1 MTDTIQHTTEVNY
14 TNKKPQTKLMNR
26 SFVIF
31 SISYIISAF
40 ANGILRFAMPL
51 YILYITESP
60 AIFGIVTAVSTVPM
74 ILLSPV
80 GGFIADRFD
89 KKRMII
95 MIDVVTAVA
104 IGIYLLSMNI
114 IPVVP
119 LTLLLMMVF
128 FSMKGMM
135 EPVVDSAI
143 PLMVPSDRLASAN
156 SISVLITM
164 LSSSLL
170 GPAIGGIL
178 FAAFGIREILLVG
191 VITFAIAIVVECFMD
206 IPSIKQKQTGVLQ
219 GIKQDFK
226 ESIVFITK
234 TQPII
239 MRLIVIVF
247 GLGVLI
253 TPVVIIGVPVLV
265 TQTMGLDSEFVG
277 FALSGAG
284 IGGLI
289 GGALAGIFGDKLKI
303 KHCLYLL
310 SIILTFMLLFGLQFA
325 LPFSPYALFGI
336 TTAIIAIGMAL
347 STLFSITAISFM
359 QRLTPPDMLGKV
371 MSLLYALTLCGQP
384 IGALLYGVLF
394 QAAIDRPWI
403 VICGGV
409 VLGMLGLFA
418 SRNAFHVEEVV
429 ESI

>member
-1 MTDTIQHTTEVNY
+1 MTETINQTNRTDTLVH
-14 TNKKPQTKLMNR
+14 KSLFNR

-31 SISYIISAF
+31 AISYIISAF

-60 AIFGIVTAVSTVPM
+60 AIFGIVTAVSTIPM

-80 GGFIADRFD
+80 GGFIADRFN

-95 MIDVVTAVA
+95 TIDVVTAVA
-104 IGIYLLSMNI
+104 IGIYLLTMNI
-114 IPVVP
+114 LPVIP

-143 PLMVPSDRLASAN
+143 PLMVPEDRLASAN

-178 FAAFGIREILLVG
+178 FAAFGIREILIVG
-191 VITFAIAIVVECFMD
+191 VITFAIAVFVECFMV
-206 IPSIKQKQTGVLQ
+206 IPSVKQKHTGVLK
-219 GIKQDFK
+219 GVKQDFK
-226 ESIVFITK
+226 ESITFITK
-234 TQPII
+234 TEPII
-239 MRLIVIVF
+239 IRMISVVF

-253 TPVVIIGVPVLV
+253 TPIIIIGVPVLV
-265 TQTMGLDSEFVG
+265 TGNMGLDSEFVG

-289 GGALAGIFGDKLKI
+289 GGMSAGAVGDKLKI
-303 KHCLYLL
+303 KHCFYLL
-310 SIILTFMLLFGLQFA
+310 IILLGTMLLFGLQF
-325 LPFSPYALFGI
+325 LFPFGPYVLFGI
-336 TTAIIAIGMAL
+336 TTVLITIGMAL
-347 STLFSITAISFM
+347 GTMFSIITLSFI
-359 QRLTPPDMLGKV
+359 QKLTPSDMLGKV
-371 MSLLYALTLCGQP
+371 LSLMYALTLCGQP
-384 IGALLYGVLF
+384 IGALLYGSLF
-394 QAAIDRPWI
+394 QLAPETPWA
-403 VICGGV
+403 VILGS
-409 VLGMLGLFA
+409 VLLGLIGLIA
-418 SRNAFHVEEVV
+418 SRKVFHVNHVPAV
-429 ESI
+429 